1 MITEDQTWFSKW
13 RIKINVDK
21 TQAIV
26 FTRRRPRDIAHL
38 TMNNR
43 QIDYA
48 EKTKY
53 LGIILDK
60 KLTFLDHIKQIRAKT
75 ASRLTRLYPIL
86 TTQEFTIR

>member
-26 FTRRRPRDIAHL
+26 FTRRRLRDIPHIK
-38 TMNNR
+38 MNNR
-43 QIDYA
+43 QIEYA

-60 KLTFLDHIKQIRAKT
+60 KTDLLRPHKT
-75 ASRLTRLYPIL
+75 NQS
-86 TTQEFTIR
+86 QNSK